1 MVRLLENQIKS
12 SKRRAMADQRQVE
25 LSQILIELYDKI
37 SSWEQEVVRKSG
49 LSTAQMH
56 AVEIIGH
63 HERLRMKEL
72 AEKMGITTGTLTV
85 MVDRLERD
93 GLVARQPHPTDRRSY
108 VIVLTELGREQFEEH
123 HQMHCLLTAE
133 ITASFGDDELDSLKG
148 YLERLVQQF

>member
-1 MVRLLENQIKS
+1 
-12 SKRRAMADQRQVE
+12 MADQKQIE

-37 SSWEQEVVRKSG
+37 SSWEHEVVRKSG

-63 HERLRMKEL
+63 HEKLRMKEL

-85 MVDRLERD
+85 MVDRLERN
-93 GLVARQPHPTDRRSY
+93 GLVVRQTHPTDRRSF
-108 VIVLTELGREQFEEH
+108 VITLTEHGREHFEEH

-133 ITASFGDDELDSLKG
+133 ITASFDDDEMDRLKD
-148 YLERLVQQF
+148 YLERLVQKF

>member
-1 MVRLLENQIKS
+1 
-12 SKRRAMADQRQVE
+12 MADQRQVE
-25 LSQILIELYDKI
+25 LSQIIIELYDKI
-37 SSWEQEVVRKSG
+37 SSWEHAVVKKSG
-49 LSTAQMH
+49 LSPAQMH

-63 HERLRMKEL
+63 HESLRMKEL

-85 MVDRLERD
+85 MVDRLERN

-108 VIVLTELGREQFEEH
+108 VIVLTDLGQEHFEEH

-133 ITASFGDDELDSLKG
+133 LTASFSDEDMDCLKE

>member
-1 MVRLLENQIKS
+1 
-12 SKRRAMADQRQVE
+12 MADQRQIE
-25 LSQILIELYDKI
+25 LSQIFVELYEKI
-37 SSWEQEVVRKSG
+37 SSWEHAVVRKSG
-49 LSTAQMH
+49 LSPAQMH

-63 HERLRMKEL
+63 HESLRMKEL

-85 MVDRLERD
+85 MVDRLEKN
-93 GLVARQPHPTDRRSY
+93 GLVVRQPHPTDRRSY

-133 ITASFGDDELDSLKG
+133 ITATFNDDEMDNLKG